1 MQIGKLIG
9 TRKVPL
15 TADEVLRT
23 LADAYKEDFLV
34 QDLYYH
40 ASARQLIPDRRLLAH
55 HSIVRGRTQGYG

>member
-1 MQIGKLIG
+1 MS
-9 TRKVPL
+9 
-15 TADEVLRT
+15 VLQA